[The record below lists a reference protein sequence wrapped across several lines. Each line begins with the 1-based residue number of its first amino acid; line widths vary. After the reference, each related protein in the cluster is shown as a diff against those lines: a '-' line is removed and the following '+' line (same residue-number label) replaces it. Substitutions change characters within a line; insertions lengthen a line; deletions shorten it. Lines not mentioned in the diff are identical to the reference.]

1 MSVRSAVRRRG
12 RRALFLALPV
22 LAAALAPTAAQA
34 SWPGLNGWESFSSNR
49 FDTAISGDIFV
60 MPPIGLP
67 QVQLTTARPDD
78 AQSAWSPDGRR
89 IAFKSRRNGNNELY
103 VMNPDGSDQTRLTN
117 SFRVSEGQPA
127 WSPDGTR
134 LLVPADA
141 GQPDHARTPTSGR
154 SMSTRPPRTRARSSS
169 APATTL
175 PSYSPDG
182 TRILFRGDQDLVDH
196 SGDEELYVMNADG
209 TDVVQLTQNDV
220 FDSAPAFSP
229 DGTKIAFESAR
240 DSGDP
245 LALDIYVMNA
255 DGTGVRRLT
264 ADPAHDEGP
273 IFSPDGTK
281 IAFASLRSGQ
291 EDIWVMNADGSGLR
305 RLTDDPAR
313 DESPDWQPVP
323 FDMTGHIACGDV
335 GLDRGQ
341 ASSVAARN
349 APCAAAVIQARRW
362 AAQAAAGDP
371 PARLRGYACTTAP
384 HTFDLVLVRCMKDED
399 EPGDPPRDVA
409 FVWRDPAVTLPSGGA
424 CRPPDRTTCPYP
436 ARGAMSLASRAGLPL
451 MRQSPRTGLHD
462 NRRRDDGHHRRRLHH
477 RADARLRPGERVLR
491 GRPRARV
498 LDAVGPDARRR
509 VRDRHADD
517 RGHAVRRVRDRVPA
531 PLAPDRAARRRRR
544 RGPGGARGQGR
555 DVRGRHVGQRR
566 VPHGALRRPGRQR
579 AHAALAV
586 RAEDVTAPANV

>member
-1 MSVRSAVRRRG
+1 MSVRSAVRRHR

-22 LAAALAPTAAQA
+22 LACVLAPTAAQA

-103 VMNPDGSDQTRLTN
+103 VMNPDSRGQTRLTN
-117 SFRVSEGQPA
+117 SFTVSEGQPA

-134 LLVPADA
+134 LLYRKTPDNPITQNADIWQIDVDPAA
-141 GQPDHARTPTSGR
+141 PNARPVLE
-154 SMSTRPPRTRARSSS
+154 RTGDERY
-169 APATTL
+169 

-182 TRILFRGDQDLVDH
+182 TKIVFRGDQDLIDH

-209 TDVVQLTQNDV
+209 TDIVQLTHNDV

-255 DGTGVRRLT
+255 DGTDVRRLT

-291 EDIWVMNADGSGLR
+291 EDIWVMNADGSDQR
-305 RLTDDPAR
+305 QLTDDPAR

-323 FDMTGHIACGDV
+323 FDMTGHTACGDV
-335 GLDRGQ
+335 GLDRGE
-341 ASSVAARN
+341 ASSVAAKN
-349 APCAAAVIQARRW
+349 VSCATALLQARRW
-362 AAQAAAGDP
+362 AAEAADDDP

-384 HTFDLVLVRCMKDED
+384 HTFDLVLVRCVKDEE

-424 CRPPDRTTCPYP
+424 
-436 ARGAMSLASRAGLPL
+436 
-451 MRQSPRTGLHD
+451 
-462 NRRRDDGHHRRRLHH
+462 
-477 RADARLRPGERVLR
+477 
-491 GRPRARV
+491 
-498 LDAVGPDARRR
+498 
-509 VRDRHADD
+509 
-517 RGHAVRRVRDRVPA
+517 VPA
-531 PLAPDRAARRRRR
+531 A
-544 RGPGGARGQGR
+544 
-555 DVRGRHVGQRR
+555 
-566 VPHGALRRPGRQR
+566 
-579 AHAALAV
+579 
-586 RAEDVTAPANV
+586 

>member
-1 MSVRSAVRRRG
+1 MSVRTAARRR
-12 RRALFLALPV
+12 RRVATFLALAV
-22 LAAALAPTAAQA
+22 LAAALAPAAAQA

-60 MPPIGLP
+60 MPPIALP

-78 AQSAWSPDGRR
+78 AQSAWSPDGKR

-103 VMNPDGSDQTRLTN
+103 VMNPDGTDQTRLTN

-134 LLVPADA
+134 LLYRQTPDNPIVQDADIWQIDVDPAAPNARPVLERA
-141 GQPDHARTPTSGR
+141 GDERY
-154 SMSTRPPRTRARSSS
+154 
-169 APATTL
+169 

-182 TRILFRGDQDLVDH
+182 TKIVFRGDRDLIDH

-209 TDVVQLTQNDV
+209 TDVVQLTHNDV

-255 DGTGVRRLT
+255 DGSDVRRLT
-264 ADPAHDEGP
+264 TDPAHDEGP

-291 EDIWVMNADGSGLR
+291 EDIWVMNADGSDQHP
-305 RLTDDPAR
+305 LTNDPAR

-323 FDMTGHIACGDV
+323 FDMTGHTACGDV
-335 GLDRGQ
+335 GLDRGE
-341 ASSVAARN
+341 ASSVAAKN
-349 APCAAAVIQARRW
+349 VSCESALNQARRW
-362 AAQAAAGDP
+362 AAAAAAGHP

-384 HTFDLVLVRCMKDED
+384 HTFDLVLVRCVKDEE

-409 FVWRDPAVTLPSGGA
+409 FVWRDPSVSLPSGGA
-424 CRPPDRTTCPYP
+424 PP
-436 ARGAMSLASRAGLPL
+436 
-451 MRQSPRTGLHD
+451 
-462 NRRRDDGHHRRRLHH
+462 
-477 RADARLRPGERVLR
+477 
-491 GRPRARV
+491 
-498 LDAVGPDARRR
+498 
-509 VRDRHADD
+509 
-517 RGHAVRRVRDRVPA
+517 
-531 PLAPDRAARRRRR
+531 AA
-544 RGPGGARGQGR
+544 
-555 DVRGRHVGQRR
+555 
-566 VPHGALRRPGRQR
+566 
-579 AHAALAV
+579 
-586 RAEDVTAPANV
+586 

>member
-1 MSVRSAVRRRG
+1 MSVRSAVRRHR

-134 LLVPADA
+134 LLYRQTPDNPIVQDADIWQIDVDPAA
-141 GQPDHARTPTSGR
+141 PNARPVLE
-154 SMSTRPPRTRARSSS
+154 RTGDERY
-169 APATTL
+169 

-182 TRILFRGDQDLVDH
+182 TKILFRGDQDLIDH

-209 TDVVQLTQNDV
+209 TDVVQLTHNDV

-229 DGTKIAFESAR
+229 DGTRIAFESAR

-264 ADPAHDEGP
+264 TDPAHDEGP

-305 RLTDDPAR
+305 QLTDDPAR

-341 ASSVAARN
+341 ASSVAAKN
-349 APCAAAVIQARRW
+349 VPCAAAAIQARRW
-362 AAQAAAGDP
+362 AAAAAAGDP

-384 HTFDLVLVRCMKDED
+384 HTFDLVLVRCVKDEE

-424 CRPPDRTTCPYP
+424 
-436 ARGAMSLASRAGLPL
+436 
-451 MRQSPRTGLHD
+451 
-462 NRRRDDGHHRRRLHH
+462 
-477 RADARLRPGERVLR
+477 
-491 GRPRARV
+491 
-498 LDAVGPDARRR
+498 
-509 VRDRHADD
+509 
-517 RGHAVRRVRDRVPA
+517 VPA
-531 PLAPDRAARRRRR
+531 A
-544 RGPGGARGQGR
+544 
-555 DVRGRHVGQRR
+555 
-566 VPHGALRRPGRQR
+566 
-579 AHAALAV
+579 
-586 RAEDVTAPANV
+586 

>member
-1 MSVRSAVRRRG
+1 MSVRSAVRRHH

-22 LAAALAPTAAQA
+22 LACVLVPTAAQA

-78 AQSAWSPDGRR
+78 AQSAWSPDGKR
-89 IAFKSRRNGNNELY
+89 IAFKSRRNGNNELF

-134 LLVPADA
+134 LLYRQTPDNPITQNADIWQIDVDPAA
-141 GQPDHARTPTSGR
+141 PNARPVLE
-154 SMSTRPPRTRARSSS
+154 RTGDERY
-169 APATTL
+169 

-182 TRILFRGDQDLVDH
+182 TKILFRGDQDLIDH

-209 TDVVQLTQNDV
+209 TDIVQLTHNDV

-255 DGTGVRRLT
+255 DGTDVRRLT
-264 ADPAHDEGP
+264 TDPAHDEGP

-291 EDIWVMNADGSGLR
+291 EDIWVMNADGSGQR
-305 RLTDDPAR
+305 QLTDDPAR

-323 FDMTGHIACGDV
+323 FDMTGHTACGDA

-349 APCAAAVIQARRW
+349 VSCDTALRQARRW
-362 AAQAAAGDP
+362 AAEAADDDP

-384 HTFDLVLVRCMKDED
+384 HTFDLVLVRCVKDEE

-424 CRPPDRTTCPYP
+424 
-436 ARGAMSLASRAGLPL
+436 
-451 MRQSPRTGLHD
+451 
-462 NRRRDDGHHRRRLHH
+462 
-477 RADARLRPGERVLR
+477 
-491 GRPRARV
+491 
-498 LDAVGPDARRR
+498 
-509 VRDRHADD
+509 
-517 RGHAVRRVRDRVPA
+517 VPA
-531 PLAPDRAARRRRR
+531 A
-544 RGPGGARGQGR
+544 
-555 DVRGRHVGQRR
+555 
-566 VPHGALRRPGRQR
+566 
-579 AHAALAV
+579 
-586 RAEDVTAPANV
+586 

>member
-12 RRALFLALPV
+12 RRALILALPV
-22 LAAALAPTAAQA
+22 LACMLAPTAAQA

-103 VMNPDGSDQTRLTN
+103 VMNADGSGQTRLTN
-117 SFRVSEGQPA
+117 SFNVSEGQPA

-134 LLVPADA
+134 LLYRKTPDNPITQNADIWQIDVNPAA
-141 GQPDHARTPTSGR
+141 PNPRPVLERTGDER
-154 SMSTRPPRTRARSSS
+154 Y
-169 APATTL
+169 

-182 TRILFRGDQDLVDH
+182 TKIVFRGDQDLIDH

-209 TDVVQLTQNDV
+209 TDIVQLTHNAV

-255 DGTGVRRLT
+255 DGTDVRRLT
-264 ADPAHDEGP
+264 TDPAHDEGP

-291 EDIWVMNADGSGLR
+291 EDIWVMNADGSGQR
-305 RLTDDPAR
+305 QLTDDPAR

-323 FDMTGHIACGDV
+323 FDMTGHTACGDA

-349 APCAAAVIQARRW
+349 VSCGTALRQARRW
-362 AAQAAAGDP
+362 AAEAADDDP

-384 HTFDLVLVRCMKDED
+384 HTFDLVLVRCVKDEE

-424 CRPPDRTTCPYP
+424 
-436 ARGAMSLASRAGLPL
+436 
-451 MRQSPRTGLHD
+451 
-462 NRRRDDGHHRRRLHH
+462 
-477 RADARLRPGERVLR
+477 
-491 GRPRARV
+491 
-498 LDAVGPDARRR
+498 
-509 VRDRHADD
+509 
-517 RGHAVRRVRDRVPA
+517 VPA
-531 PLAPDRAARRRRR
+531 A
-544 RGPGGARGQGR
+544 
-555 DVRGRHVGQRR
+555 
-566 VPHGALRRPGRQR
+566 
-579 AHAALAV
+579 
-586 RAEDVTAPANV
+586 

>member
-1 MSVRSAVRRRG
+1 MSVRSAVRRHR

-22 LAAALAPTAAQA
+22 LACVLAPTAAQA

-103 VMNPDGSDQTRLTN
+103 VMNADGSGQTRLTN
-117 SFRVSEGQPA
+117 SFNVSEGQPA

-134 LLVPADA
+134 LLYRKTPDNPITQNADIWQIDVNPAA
-141 GQPDHARTPTSGR
+141 PNPRPVLERTGDER
-154 SMSTRPPRTRARSSS
+154 Y
-169 APATTL
+169 

-182 TRILFRGDQDLVDH
+182 TKIVFRGDQDLIDH

-209 TDVVQLTQNDV
+209 TDIVQLTHNDV

-229 DGTKIAFESAR
+229 DGTKVAFESAR

-255 DGTGVRRLT
+255 DGSDVRRLT
-264 ADPAHDEGP
+264 TDPAHDEGP

-291 EDIWVMNADGSGLR
+291 EDIWVMNADGSEQR
-305 RLTDDPAR
+305 QLTDDPAR

-323 FDMTGHIACGDV
+323 FDMTGHTACGDV
-335 GLDRGQ
+335 GLDRGE
-341 ASSVAARN
+341 ASSVAAKDVS
-349 APCAAAVIQARRW
+349 CATALLQARRW
-362 AAQAAAGDP
+362 AAEAADDDP

-384 HTFDLVLVRCMKDED
+384 HTFDLVLVRCVKDEE

-409 FVWRDPAVTLPSGGA
+409 FVWRDPTVTLPSGGA
-424 CRPPDRTTCPYP
+424 
-436 ARGAMSLASRAGLPL
+436 
-451 MRQSPRTGLHD
+451 
-462 NRRRDDGHHRRRLHH
+462 
-477 RADARLRPGERVLR
+477 
-491 GRPRARV
+491 
-498 LDAVGPDARRR
+498 
-509 VRDRHADD
+509 
-517 RGHAVRRVRDRVPA
+517 VPA
-531 PLAPDRAARRRRR
+531 A
-544 RGPGGARGQGR
+544 
-555 DVRGRHVGQRR
+555 
-566 VPHGALRRPGRQR
+566 
-579 AHAALAV
+579 
-586 RAEDVTAPANV
+586 

>member
-1 MSVRSAVRRRG
+1 MSVRSAVRRHR

-22 LAAALAPTAAQA
+22 LACVLAPTAAQA

-103 VMNPDGSDQTRLTN
+103 VMNADGSGQTRLTN
-117 SFRVSEGQPA
+117 SFNVSEGQPA

-134 LLVPADA
+134 LLYRKTPDNPITQNADIWQIDVNPAA
-141 GQPDHARTPTSGR
+141 PNPRPVLVRTGDER
-154 SMSTRPPRTRARSSS
+154 Y
-169 APATTL
+169 

-182 TRILFRGDQDLVDH
+182 TKIVFRGDQDLIDH

-209 TDVVQLTQNDV
+209 TDIVQLTHNDV

-255 DGTGVRRLT
+255 DGTDVRRLT
-264 ADPAHDEGP
+264 TDPAHDEGP

-291 EDIWVMNADGSGLR
+291 EDIWVMNADGSGQR
-305 RLTDDPAR
+305 QLTDDPAR

-323 FDMTGHIACGDV
+323 FDMTGHTACGDV

-349 APCAAAVIQARRW
+349 VSCDTALRQARRW
-362 AAQAAAGDP
+362 AAEAADDDP

-384 HTFDLVLVRCMKDED
+384 HTFDLVLVRCVKDE
-399 EPGDPPRDVA
+399 EELGDGPRDVA

-424 CRPPDRTTCPYP
+424 
-436 ARGAMSLASRAGLPL
+436 
-451 MRQSPRTGLHD
+451 
-462 NRRRDDGHHRRRLHH
+462 
-477 RADARLRPGERVLR
+477 
-491 GRPRARV
+491 
-498 LDAVGPDARRR
+498 
-509 VRDRHADD
+509 
-517 RGHAVRRVRDRVPA
+517 VPA
-531 PLAPDRAARRRRR
+531 A
-544 RGPGGARGQGR
+544 
-555 DVRGRHVGQRR
+555 
-566 VPHGALRRPGRQR
+566 
-579 AHAALAV
+579 
-586 RAEDVTAPANV
+586 

>member
-1 MSVRSAVRRRG
+1 MSVRSAVRRHR

-22 LAAALAPTAAQA
+22 LACVLAPTAAQA

-103 VMNPDGSDQTRLTN
+103 VMNADGSGQTRLTN
-117 SFRVSEGQPA
+117 SFNVSEGQPA

-134 LLVPADA
+134 LLYRKTPDNPITQNADIWQIDVNPAA
-141 GQPDHARTPTSGR
+141 PNPRPVLERTGDER
-154 SMSTRPPRTRARSSS
+154 Y
-169 APATTL
+169 

-182 TRILFRGDQDLVDH
+182 TKIVFRGDQDLIDH

-209 TDVVQLTQNDV
+209 TDIVQLTHNDV

-229 DGTKIAFESAR
+229 DGTKVAFESAR

-255 DGTGVRRLT
+255 DGSDVRRLT
-264 ADPAHDEGP
+264 TDPAHDEGP

-291 EDIWVMNADGSGLR
+291 EDIWVMNADGSDQR
-305 RLTDDPAR
+305 QLTDDPAR

-323 FDMTGHIACGDV
+323 FDMTGHTACGDV
-335 GLDRGQ
+335 GLDRGE
-341 ASSVAARN
+341 ASSVAAKDVS
-349 APCAAAVIQARRW
+349 CATALLQARRW
-362 AAQAAAGDP
+362 AAEAADDDP

-384 HTFDLVLVRCMKDED
+384 HTFDLVLVRCVKDEE

-424 CRPPDRTTCPYP
+424 
-436 ARGAMSLASRAGLPL
+436 
-451 MRQSPRTGLHD
+451 
-462 NRRRDDGHHRRRLHH
+462 
-477 RADARLRPGERVLR
+477 
-491 GRPRARV
+491 
-498 LDAVGPDARRR
+498 
-509 VRDRHADD
+509 
-517 RGHAVRRVRDRVPA
+517 VPA
-531 PLAPDRAARRRRR
+531 A
-544 RGPGGARGQGR
+544 
-555 DVRGRHVGQRR
+555 
-566 VPHGALRRPGRQR
+566 
-579 AHAALAV
+579 
-586 RAEDVTAPANV
+586 

>member
-1 MSVRSAVRRRG
+1 MSVRSAVRRHH

-22 LAAALAPTAAQA
+22 LACVLVPTAAQA

-78 AQSAWSPDGRR
+78 AQSAWSPDG
-89 IAFKSRRNGNNELY
+89 
-103 VMNPDGSDQTRLTN
+103 
-117 SFRVSEGQPA
+117 
-127 WSPDGTR
+127 TR
-134 LLVPADA
+134 LLYRKTPDNPITQNADIWQIDVNPAA
-141 GQPDHARTPTSGR
+141 PNPRPVLERTGDER
-154 SMSTRPPRTRARSSS
+154 Y
-169 APATTL
+169 

-182 TRILFRGDQDLVDH
+182 TKIVFRGDQDLIDH

-209 TDVVQLTQNDV
+209 TDIVQLTHNDV

-255 DGTGVRRLT
+255 DGTDVRRLT
-264 ADPAHDEGP
+264 TDPAHDEGP

-291 EDIWVMNADGSGLR
+291 EDIWVMNADGSGQR
-305 RLTDDPAR
+305 QLTDDPAR

-323 FDMTGHIACGDV
+323 FDMTGHTACGDA

-349 APCAAAVIQARRW
+349 VSCDTALRQARRW
-362 AAQAAAGDP
+362 AAEAADDDP

-384 HTFDLVLVRCMKDED
+384 HTFDLVLVRCVKDE
-399 EPGDPPRDVA
+399 EELGDGPRDVA

-424 CRPPDRTTCPYP
+424 
-436 ARGAMSLASRAGLPL
+436 
-451 MRQSPRTGLHD
+451 
-462 NRRRDDGHHRRRLHH
+462 
-477 RADARLRPGERVLR
+477 
-491 GRPRARV
+491 
-498 LDAVGPDARRR
+498 
-509 VRDRHADD
+509 
-517 RGHAVRRVRDRVPA
+517 VPA
-531 PLAPDRAARRRRR
+531 A
-544 RGPGGARGQGR
+544 
-555 DVRGRHVGQRR
+555 
-566 VPHGALRRPGRQR
+566 
-579 AHAALAV
+579 
-586 RAEDVTAPANV
+586 

>member
-1 MSVRSAVRRRG
+1 MSVRSAVRRHR

-22 LAAALAPTAAQA
+22 LACVLAPTAAQA

-103 VMNPDGSDQTRLTN
+103 VMNADGSGQTRLTN
-117 SFRVSEGQPA
+117 SFNVSEGQPA

-134 LLVPADA
+134 LLYRKTPDNPITQNADIWQIDVNPAA
-141 GQPDHARTPTSGR
+141 PNPRPVLERTGDER
-154 SMSTRPPRTRARSSS
+154 Y
-169 APATTL
+169 

-182 TRILFRGDQDLVDH
+182 TKIVFRGDQDLIDH

-209 TDVVQLTQNDV
+209 TDIVQLTHNDV

-255 DGTGVRRLT
+255 DGSDVRRLT
-264 ADPAHDEGP
+264 TDPAHDEGP

-291 EDIWVMNADGSGLR
+291 EDIWVMNADGSDQR
-305 RLTDDPAR
+305 QLTDDPAR

-323 FDMTGHIACGDV
+323 FDMTGHTACGDV
-335 GLDRGQ
+335 GLDRGE
-341 ASSVAARN
+341 ASSVAAKDVS
-349 APCAAAVIQARRW
+349 CATALLQARRW
-362 AAQAAAGDP
+362 AAEAADDDP

-384 HTFDLVLVRCMKDED
+384 HTFDLVLVRCVKDEE

-424 CRPPDRTTCPYP
+424 
-436 ARGAMSLASRAGLPL
+436 
-451 MRQSPRTGLHD
+451 
-462 NRRRDDGHHRRRLHH
+462 
-477 RADARLRPGERVLR
+477 
-491 GRPRARV
+491 
-498 LDAVGPDARRR
+498 
-509 VRDRHADD
+509 
-517 RGHAVRRVRDRVPA
+517 VPA
-531 PLAPDRAARRRRR
+531 A
-544 RGPGGARGQGR
+544 
-555 DVRGRHVGQRR
+555 
-566 VPHGALRRPGRQR
+566 
-579 AHAALAV
+579 
-586 RAEDVTAPANV
+586 

>member
-1 MSVRSAVRRRG
+1 MSVRSAVRRHR

-22 LAAALAPTAAQA
+22 LACVLAPTAAQA

-103 VMNPDGSDQTRLTN
+103 VMNADGSGQTRLTN
-117 SFRVSEGQPA
+117 SFNVSEGQPA

-134 LLVPADA
+134 LLYRKTPDNPITQNADIWQIDVNPAA
-141 GQPDHARTPTSGR
+141 PNPRPVLERTGDER
-154 SMSTRPPRTRARSSS
+154 Y
-169 APATTL
+169 

-182 TRILFRGDQDLVDH
+182 TKIVFRGDQDLIDH

-209 TDVVQLTQNDV
+209 TDIVQLTHNDV

-255 DGTGVRRLT
+255 DGTDVRRLT
-264 ADPAHDEGP
+264 TDPAHDEGP

-291 EDIWVMNADGSGLR
+291 EDIWVMNADGSDQR
-305 RLTDDPAR
+305 QLTDDPAR

-323 FDMTGHIACGDV
+323 FDMTGHTACGDV
-335 GLDRGQ
+335 GLDRGE
-341 ASSVAARN
+341 ASSVAAKDVS
-349 APCAAAVIQARRW
+349 CATALLQARRW
-362 AAQAAAGDP
+362 AAEAADDDP

-384 HTFDLVLVRCMKDED
+384 HTFDLVLVRCVKDEE

-424 CRPPDRTTCPYP
+424 
-436 ARGAMSLASRAGLPL
+436 
-451 MRQSPRTGLHD
+451 
-462 NRRRDDGHHRRRLHH
+462 
-477 RADARLRPGERVLR
+477 
-491 GRPRARV
+491 
-498 LDAVGPDARRR
+498 
-509 VRDRHADD
+509 
-517 RGHAVRRVRDRVPA
+517 VPA
-531 PLAPDRAARRRRR
+531 A
-544 RGPGGARGQGR
+544 
-555 DVRGRHVGQRR
+555 
-566 VPHGALRRPGRQR
+566 
-579 AHAALAV
+579 
-586 RAEDVTAPANV
+586 

>member
-1 MSVRSAVRRRG
+1 MSVRSAVRRHR

-22 LAAALAPTAAQA
+22 LACVLAPTAAQA

-103 VMNPDGSDQTRLTN
+103 VMNADGSGQTRLTN
-117 SFRVSEGQPA
+117 SFNVSEGQPA

-134 LLVPADA
+134 LLYRKTPDNPITQNADIWQIDVNPAA
-141 GQPDHARTPTSGR
+141 PNPRPVLERTGDER
-154 SMSTRPPRTRARSSS
+154 Y
-169 APATTL
+169 

-182 TRILFRGDQDLVDH
+182 TKIVFRGDQDLIDH

-209 TDVVQLTQNDV
+209 TDIVQLTHNDV

-255 DGTGVRRLT
+255 DGSDVRRLT
-264 ADPAHDEGP
+264 TDPAHDEGP

-291 EDIWVMNADGSGLR
+291 EDIWVMNADGSEQR
-305 RLTDDPAR
+305 QLTDDPAR

-323 FDMTGHIACGDV
+323 FDMTGHTACGDV
-335 GLDRGQ
+335 GLDRGE
-341 ASSVAARN
+341 ASSVAAKDVS
-349 APCAAAVIQARRW
+349 CATALLQARRW
-362 AAQAAAGDP
+362 AAEAADDDP

-384 HTFDLVLVRCMKDED
+384 HTFDLVLVRCVKDEE

-424 CRPPDRTTCPYP
+424 
-436 ARGAMSLASRAGLPL
+436 
-451 MRQSPRTGLHD
+451 
-462 NRRRDDGHHRRRLHH
+462 
-477 RADARLRPGERVLR
+477 
-491 GRPRARV
+491 
-498 LDAVGPDARRR
+498 
-509 VRDRHADD
+509 
-517 RGHAVRRVRDRVPA
+517 VPA
-531 PLAPDRAARRRRR
+531 A
-544 RGPGGARGQGR
+544 
-555 DVRGRHVGQRR
+555 
-566 VPHGALRRPGRQR
+566 
-579 AHAALAV
+579 
-586 RAEDVTAPANV
+586 

>member
-1 MSVRSAVRRRG
+1 MSVRSAVRRH
-12 RRALFLALPV
+12 RRHALFLALPV
-22 LAAALAPTAAQA
+22 LAGMLAPTAAQA

-60 MPPIGLP
+60 MPPIALP

-134 LLVPADA
+134 LLYRQTPDNPITQNADIWQIDVDPAA
-141 GQPDHARTPTSGR
+141 PNARPVLE
-154 SMSTRPPRTRARSSS
+154 RTGDERY
-169 APATTL
+169 

-182 TRILFRGDQDLVDH
+182 TRIVFRGDQDLIDH

-209 TDVVQLTQNDV
+209 TDVVQLTHNDV

-229 DGTKIAFESAR
+229 DGTKLAFESAR

-255 DGTGVRRLT
+255 DGTDVRRLT

-291 EDIWVMNADGSGLR
+291 EDIWVMNADGAGLR
-305 RLTDDPAR
+305 QLTDDPAR

-323 FDMTGHIACGDV
+323 FDMTGHTACGDV

-349 APCAAAVIQARRW
+349 VSCTAAVAQARRW
-362 AAQAAAGDP
+362 AAEAAAGAP

-384 HTFDLVLVRCMKDED
+384 HTYDLVLVRCVKDEE

-424 CRPPDRTTCPYP
+424 
-436 ARGAMSLASRAGLPL
+436 
-451 MRQSPRTGLHD
+451 
-462 NRRRDDGHHRRRLHH
+462 
-477 RADARLRPGERVLR
+477 
-491 GRPRARV
+491 
-498 LDAVGPDARRR
+498 
-509 VRDRHADD
+509 
-517 RGHAVRRVRDRVPA
+517 VPA
-531 PLAPDRAARRRRR
+531 A
-544 RGPGGARGQGR
+544 
-555 DVRGRHVGQRR
+555 
-566 VPHGALRRPGRQR
+566 
-579 AHAALAV
+579 
-586 RAEDVTAPANV
+586 

>member
-1 MSVRSAVRRRG
+1 MSVRSAVRRHR

-22 LAAALAPTAAQA
+22 LACVLAPTAAQA

-60 MPPIGLP
+60 MPPIELP

-103 VMNPDGSDQTRLTN
+103 VMNPDGSGQTRLTN
-117 SFRVSEGQPA
+117 SFNVSEGQPA

-134 LLVPADA
+134 LLYRKTPDNPITQNADIWQIDVNPAA
-141 GQPDHARTPTSGR
+141 PNPRPVLERTGDER
-154 SMSTRPPRTRARSSS
+154 Y
-169 APATTL
+169 

-182 TRILFRGDQDLVDH
+182 TKIVFRGDQDLIDH

-209 TDVVQLTQNDV
+209 TDIVQLTHNAV

-255 DGTGVRRLT
+255 DGTDVRRLT
-264 ADPAHDEGP
+264 TDPAHDEGP

-291 EDIWVMNADGSGLR
+291 EDIWVMNADGSGQR
-305 RLTDDPAR
+305 QLTNDPAR

-323 FDMTGHIACGDV
+323 FDMTGHTACGDV

-349 APCAAAVIQARRW
+349 VSCATALVQARRW
-362 AAQAAAGDP
+362 AAEAADDDP
-371 PARLRGYACTTAP
+371 PARLRGYACTTAR
-384 HTFDLVLVRCMKDED
+384 HTFDLVLVRCVKHE
-399 EPGDPPRDVA
+399 EERGDRPRDVA

-424 CRPPDRTTCPYP
+424 
-436 ARGAMSLASRAGLPL
+436 
-451 MRQSPRTGLHD
+451 
-462 NRRRDDGHHRRRLHH
+462 
-477 RADARLRPGERVLR
+477 
-491 GRPRARV
+491 
-498 LDAVGPDARRR
+498 
-509 VRDRHADD
+509 
-517 RGHAVRRVRDRVPA
+517 VPA
-531 PLAPDRAARRRRR
+531 A
-544 RGPGGARGQGR
+544 
-555 DVRGRHVGQRR
+555 
-566 VPHGALRRPGRQR
+566 
-579 AHAALAV
+579 
-586 RAEDVTAPANV
+586 